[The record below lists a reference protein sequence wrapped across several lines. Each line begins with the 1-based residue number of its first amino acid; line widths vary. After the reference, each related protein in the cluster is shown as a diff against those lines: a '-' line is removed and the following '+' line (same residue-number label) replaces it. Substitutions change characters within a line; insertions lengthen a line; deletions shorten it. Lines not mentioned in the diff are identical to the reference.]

1 MGLNPEGKGRFLKA
15 LEEDWEF
22 RNAVMGLLGIQELRA
37 KVNDLARDVKVT
49 LETVT
54 MNVEVKV
61 SNII

>member
-1 MGLNPEGKGRFLKA
+1 
-15 LEEDWEF
+15 
-22 RNAVMGLLGIQELRA
+22 MGLLGIQELRA